1 MIPPILVITTHGW
14 WDCKED
20 KGVSTLPTFK
30 APIGGVRI
38 QATKMGVPNYLDPK
52 IASSVLPLIQQIIR
66 NLSSTTEEENRTEI
80 VNKLSNDLRSLDMF
94 GAREGA
100 VRTRQEPFAREDAKN
115 DDEISEGARLDDGT
129 SYLSQ
134 REIEQYAP
142 KTFDIGDIIS
152 NKTYGVYSNENSSDF
167 NQKYNNR
174 ILLYTFNKDNDIED
188 IKDLIPSWNPLV
200 NVGPVQAAIKEHRN
214 MFSIT
219 LKDILE
225 KLKVF
230 GIEDVIII
238 DLGCNSIDTDASE
251 GLSERGFRAVVRAA
265 KGGSKKRRRRTKRRG
280 RKYKRIRKRKHTR
293 KLKYKSRK
301 KY

>member
-265 KGGSKKRRRRTKRRG
+265 KGGSKKRRRRTSFNLA
-280 RKYKRIRKRKHTR
+280 IN
-293 KLKYKSRK
+293 
-301 KY
+301 

>member
-134 REIEQYAP
+134 REIELYAP

-265 KGGSKKRRRRTKRRG
+265 KGGSKKRRRRTSFNLA
-280 RKYKRIRKRKHTR
+280 IN
-293 KLKYKSRK
+293 
-301 KY
+301 